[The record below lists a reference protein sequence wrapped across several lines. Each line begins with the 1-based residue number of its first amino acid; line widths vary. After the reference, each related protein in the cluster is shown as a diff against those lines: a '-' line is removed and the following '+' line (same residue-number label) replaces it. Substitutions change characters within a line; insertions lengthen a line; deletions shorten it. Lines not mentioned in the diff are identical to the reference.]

1 MEETAPRSEL
11 VNPSEKLNASPS
23 ATKNNNK
30 PRLWSPKAAAASLG
44 LEEDS
49 FKVLLI
55 GPTAY
60 LISIM

>member
-11 VNPSEKLNASPS
+11 VNPTEKLNASPS
-23 ATKNNNK
+23 TTKINNK

-44 LEEDS
+44 LEEDA

-55 GPTAY
+55 GPPIN
-60 LISIM
+60 LIITL